1 MSEYYSLYINIQISR
16 EKLNRFFEEKP
27 LQPAPDEN
35 WESWWNSR
43 EMHGKQP
50 LERIPV
56 YQANSNRA
64 IFDGLLKRKNVGS
77 FERYD
82 PALQRWTF
90 VSVFFSENYVELL
103 PMLALLKNLADCHGT
118 EEKGVAFIYDFYW
131 GNTSVMAYLD
141 FSGKQALLKNY
152 TKTADIDPKIWNEA
166 NQLLE
171 AVVETINKR
180 FEDS

>member
-27 LQPAPDEN
+27 LQLAPDEN
-35 WESWWNSR
+35 WKSWWNSR
-43 EMHGKQP
+43 EMHSKQP
-50 LERIPV
+50 LERIPA
-56 YQANSNRA
+56 YQKNSNRD
-64 IFDGLLKRKNVGS
+64 IFDSLLKKKNFGS

-82 PALQRWTF
+82 PASQRWTF

-103 PMLALLKNLADCHGT
+103 PMLALLKTLADCHGT

-141 FSGKQALLKNY
+141 FSGTQTLLKNY
-152 TKTADIDPKIWNEA
+152 TKAAEIDPEILNEA

-171 AVVETINKR
+171 TAVELLNKQ